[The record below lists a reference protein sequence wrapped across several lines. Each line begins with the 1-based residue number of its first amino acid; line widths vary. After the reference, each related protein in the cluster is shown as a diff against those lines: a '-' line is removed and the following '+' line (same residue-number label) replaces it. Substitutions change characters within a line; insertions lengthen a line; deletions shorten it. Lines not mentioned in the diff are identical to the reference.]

1 VCHRAILR
9 GMDVAADPA
18 PARVEAARRL
28 LERDGSA
35 FVLRPWQAGY
45 LLTLADG
52 RDPGPVPVA
61 CGLGAGWLEARL
73 AEAIREADPG

>member
-1 VCHRAILR
+1 
-9 GMDVAADPA
+9 MDVSSA
-18 PARVEAARRL
+18 PSPERVAAARRL

-45 LLTLADG
+45 LITLSEG
-52 RDPGPVPVA
+52 RDPGPVPLA

-73 AEAIREADPG
+73 AEAIREAEPA

>member
-1 VCHRAILR
+1 
-9 GMDVAADPA
+9 MDVSAGPS
-18 PARVEAARRL
+18 PERVAAARRL

-45 LLTLADG
+45 LLALASG
-52 RDPGPVPVA
+52 RDPGPVPLA

-73 AEAIREADPG
+73 VEEVRAGSPAT

>member
-1 VCHRAILR
+1 
-9 GMDVAADPA
+9 MDVDRLATAAPS
-18 PARVEAARRL
+18 PSRVDAARRL

-45 LLTLADG
+45 LLTLAGG

-61 CGLGAGWLEARL
+61 CGLGAGWLEDRL
-73 AEAIREADPG
+73 AEAIREPDPA

>member
-1 VCHRAILR
+1 
-9 GMDVAADPA
+9 MDVDRLATTGPS
-18 PARVEAARRL
+18 PARVAAARRL

-45 LLTLADG
+45 LLTLAEG

-61 CGLGAGWLEARL
+61 CGLGGGWLEARL
-73 AEAIREADPG
+73 ADAIPAASPEP

>member
-1 VCHRAILR
+1 
-9 GMDVAADPA
+9 MDVSTGPA
-18 PARVEAARRL
+18 PERVAAARRL

-45 LLTLADG
+45 LIALAEG
-52 RDPGPVPVA
+52 RDPGPVPLA

-73 AEAIREADPG
+73 AKAVQEPGSA